1 MNKIQLLVTQ
11 FISFL
16 EKSEESI
23 YSESSPSEI
32 IKDLKFCIEG
42 NKIDKK
48 KLSFIILPTNALQDI
63 SIDNGW
69 GDKFCELSSELGKLL
84 K

>member
-16 EKSEESI
+16 EKSEGSI
-23 YSESSPSEI
+23 HSESSPSEI
-32 IKDLKFCIEG
+32 IKDLKSCIEE

-48 KLSFIILPTNALQDI
+48 KLSFIILPTNVLQDI

-69 GDKFCELSSELGKLL
+69 GDEFCELSSELDKLL